1 MRAYSDVYLGDV
13 VENQGK
19 LFDYVANTYPDKDT
33 EDFINAY
40 MTSKTRQS
48 IDQAKAYV
56 NTMDAKE
63 LWEYFKET
71 EHYSLQQGKA
81 CKPDEQAHEKLYEAR
96 KFRPPHLFLLNGGQV
111 LFKLYSWSV
120 HGSCHTWS
128 SLRTG
133 HGDTQDTI
141 CQHHRNAYRRNSA
154 YPHCGR
160 IHRRYSRSAYDTG
173 G

>member
-63 LWEYFKET
+63 LWKYFLDTEKYKLKE
-71 EHYSLQQGKA
+71 GKA
-81 CKPDEQAHEKLYEAR
+81 LEGFMPDWIGEFYAYYQWYYNIPSAEVIEKVPLN
-96 KFRPPHLFLLNGGQV
+96 FLM
-111 LFKLYSWSV
+111 KAY
-120 HGSCHTWS
+120 HGLHD
-128 SLRTG
+128 LELDLAVKKVG
-133 HGDTQDTI
+133 
-141 CQHHRNAYRRNSA
+141 AA
-154 YPHCGR
+154 
-160 IHRRYSRSAYDTG
+160 
-173 G
+173 